1 MIEDTYNHD
10 EKELLKLNK
19 NQYKNRFGIN
29 YSFKKIKSLDIN
41 NNDFFKMKRIKRF
54 NSKIYKSKDSS
65 RYNSLTK
72 SESSFRGKS
81 TRHNNL
87 YNEKDKIELNKI
99 YGNFEKEN
107 TCTAPGRQ
115 LRSEFGSFRAGPGT
129 GCGRFQAGS

>member
-29 YSFKKIKSLDIN
+29 YSFKKKKSLDIN

-99 YGNFEKEN
+99 YGNFEKE
-107 TCTAPGRQ
+107 
-115 LRSEFGSFRAGPGT
+115 SEEILPIHYFTKVSNVLL
-129 GCGRFQAGS
+129 